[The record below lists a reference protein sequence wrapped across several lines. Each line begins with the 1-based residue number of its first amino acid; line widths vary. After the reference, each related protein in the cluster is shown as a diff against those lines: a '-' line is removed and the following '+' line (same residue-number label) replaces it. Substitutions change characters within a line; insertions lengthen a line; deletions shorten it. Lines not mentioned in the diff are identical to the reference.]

1 MKTNLTERYIKS
13 LTPEA
18 KPYEVIDAGMSGFL
32 LRVQPTGGMTF
43 YVSYRNKS
51 GDRQRVKLGAY
62 GHITLTQARDLAK
75 QHIGGI
81 ARGIDPHHEKKQ
93 VKAEAV
99 KAKEEA
105 ITLKKFV
112 EEVYQP
118 WVMANRKSGA
128 HTMLV
133 LDRYFRQWFNKPM
146 MDFTRQ
152 QIEEWQI
159 QQHKRGLKP
168 SAVNRPLN
176 ALKSVFTRA
185 HELNLIKD
193 NILRPVKKMQECKD
207 IRVRYLAPDEVDR
220 LKSVLQERNREQIK
234 KRESANQWRQERGYQ
249 LLPVCLPHQYM
260 DHLMPMIL
268 MVMNTGMRRG
278 EVLQSRWSDLDF
290 ERRTLTIRAET
301 AKSSKTRRIPL
312 NAQAYQVLTAWK
324 ETNYQADGLVFP
336 SETGEQMTTIKTS
349 WGALMRKAKITDFRF
364 HDLRHNFASQ
374 LVMKGVDLNLVRELL
389 GHSDYA
395 TTLRYAH
402 VADSNK
408 ADALA
413 LLV

>member
-13 LTPEA
+13 LTPEE

-51 GDRQRVKLGAY
+51 GERQRVKLGAY

-75 QHIGGI
+75 QHLGAI
-81 ARGIDPHHEKKQ
+81 ASGIDPNHEKKQ
-93 VKAEAV
+93 VKVEAV

-133 LDRYFRQWFNKPM
+133 LDRYFHQWFNKPM

-159 QQHKRGLKP
+159 KQHKRGLKP

-185 HELNLIKD
+185 HELNLIQD

-220 LKSVLQERNREQIK
+220 LKSVLQERNQEQIN
-234 KRESANQWRQERGYQ
+234 KR
-249 LLPVCLPHQYM
+249 V
-260 DHLMPMIL
+260 
-268 MVMNTGMRRG
+268 MV
-278 EVLQSRWSDLDF
+278 
-290 ERRTLTIRAET
+290 
-301 AKSSKTRRIPL
+301 K
-312 NAQAYQVLTAWK
+312 
-324 ETNYQADGLVFP
+324 
-336 SETGEQMTTIKTS
+336 
-349 WGALMRKAKITDFRF
+349 
-364 HDLRHNFASQ
+364 
-374 LVMKGVDLNLVRELL
+374 
-389 GHSDYA
+389 
-395 TTLRYAH
+395 
-402 VADSNK
+402 
-408 ADALA
+408 
-413 LLV
+413 